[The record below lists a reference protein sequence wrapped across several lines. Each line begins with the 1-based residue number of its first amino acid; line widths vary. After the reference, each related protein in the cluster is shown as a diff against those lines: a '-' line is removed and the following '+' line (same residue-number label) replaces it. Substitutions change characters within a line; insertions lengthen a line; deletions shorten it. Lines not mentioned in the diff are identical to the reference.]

1 MEMIGM
7 DRTPYNRVA
16 CCCLTA
22 RFHRRGAFLGNGG
35 LGLDS
40 LKASCS
46 LGGTE
51 VFRLGGV
58 RRKSAR
64 LLPVLLRHTADVIGE
79 VRVPLIVRPFEDVG
93 NGGDGRK
100 EEHEDG

>member
-1 MEMIGM
+1 M
-7 DRTPYNRVA
+7 DFFSI
-16 CCCLTA
+16 LI
-22 RFHRRGAFLGNGG
+22 
-35 LGLDS
+35 DS

-64 LLPVLLRHTADVIGE
+64 LLPVLLRHAADVVGE
-79 VRVPLIVRPFEDVG
+79 VRVALIVRPFEDVG
-93 NGGDGRK
+93 NGGDGRE
-100 EEHEDG
+100 EEHEDGRKSEQGPGHLPPTQRPRS